1 MTEPAP
7 FSGRRAPL
15 LFGLLFVTAVLAAV
29 VVWVPLA
36 PCPTC
41 GGSGSVVGAPRL
53 VLEEN
58 RLPNGEVERRRI
70 RKPWPTQCPDCDLE
84 GRISVLKKW
93 QLKPWKAF

>member
-15 LFGLLFVTAVLAAV
+15 LFGLLFVTAVVAAV
-29 VVWVPLA
+29 VVWVPIA

-53 VLEEN
+53 VLEE
-58 RLPNGEVERRRI
+58 GRRV
-70 RKPWPTQCPDCDLE
+70 RKPWPSRCPDCDLE

-93 QLKPWKAF
+93 QLKP